1 MKNQRCNDEGMA
13 LLLATIFVA
22 IAILTLGAVMVGVVS
37 ERRQVEFF
45 ENYEDCMFGIESAI
59 AMSTASLEA
68 GTGGLIGVAS
78 GSGFNPLA
86 EEPFEESGVSPLT
99 IATMPGLEYF
109 AFAVDW
115 RTDGTDNNGDGSVD
129 EAEEWWYFTI
139 YAYARQM
146 GTVRRVEVVVQGQDV
161 NVWRNAIFAGSGQ
174 AGGLINGNVA
184 IYGSVHLLGD
194 SVLPGG
200 QVLQALDMGG
210 TSLIHNNYNDL
221 LGEPEL
227 LTRVPALPTDT
238 VNGETV
244 STIEATLRVRHGL
257 VGLSGNS
264 EIGEPDVAGNISK
277 ETLDG
282 TYVTDGWTGTST
294 IDDGGRG
301 IPTEVYSDNGYNETY
316 DLGDRVP
323 MPMLDDYWRDPG
335 TGARRW
341 DASRND
347 WYTHENYF
355 REVLVGDPANP
366 TDGLLTAD
374 VVINAKTS
382 NYYYNASRPADPNPA
397 NRQATDDYIL
407 FNCTTNRMELN
418 GQIYINGSLT
428 LTGQG
433 NDRTMYYTGRGAILV
448 NGNTSLDAN
457 LLTLNADGTAALS
470 YPAANCFGIMTT
482 GDMSVGSSSQ
492 LDLMGGFYA
501 EGTVTSQFQSTVM
514 GTFVGSFFNMGNQVP
529 RIYQVPTLADNLPFG
544 MIGNYPIMFLGI
556 ESWRELGI

>member
-13 LLLATIFVA
+13 LLLATVFVA
-22 IAILTLGAVMVGVVS
+22 IAILTLGAMMVGVVS

-45 ENYEDCMFGIESAI
+45 ENYEDCMYGIESAI

-86 EEPFEESGVSPLT
+86 DDPFEESGVTPLT

-115 RTDGTDNNGDGSVD
+115 RSDGTDNNGDGSID
-129 EAEEWWYFTI
+129 EFQEWWYFTI

-146 GTVRRVEVVVQGQDV
+146 STVRRVEVVVQGQDV

-174 AGGLINGNVA
+174 SGGLVNGNVS
-184 IYGSVHLLGD
+184 IHGSVHLLGD
-194 SVLPGG
+194 NVLPGG
-200 QVLQALDMGG
+200 EVLTALDISG
-210 TSLIHNNYNDL
+210 TSLIHNNYVGL
-221 LGEPEL
+221 EKKPEL
-227 LTRVPALPTDT
+227 LARVPPLPTT
-238 VNGETV
+238 TFNGETIG
-244 STIEATLRVRHGL
+244 TLEAVLRVRHGL
-257 VGLSGNS
+257 VGLSGTS
-264 EIGEPDVAGNISK
+264 EIGEPDVAGNTIK
-277 ETLDG
+277 ETMDG

-323 MPMLDDYWRDPG
+323 MPILQDYWRDPV
-335 TGARRW
+335 TGARQW
-341 DASRND
+341 DSSRNE

-355 REVLVGDPANP
+355 REVLVGDPVNP
-366 TDGLLTAD
+366 TDGLINGN
-374 VVINAKTS
+374 VVIDAKTS
-382 NYYYNASRPADPNPA
+382 NYYYNASRPADLNPA

-407 FNCTTNRMELN
+407 FDCATNRMELN
-418 GQIYINGSLT
+418 GQLYINGNLT

-433 NDRTMYYTGRGAILV
+433 GDKTIYYTGRGAILV
-448 NGNTSLDAN
+448 NGDATLDTH
-457 LLTLNADGTAALS
+457 LMTLNADGTVALS
-470 YPAANCFGIMTT
+470 YPVTNCFGIMTS
-482 GDMSVGSSSQ
+482 GDMTVGSTSQ
-492 LDLMGGFYA
+492 LDMMGGFYA
-501 EGTVTSQFQSTVM
+501 QGIVTSAKQTTTM
-514 GTFVGSFFNMGNQVP
+514 GTFVGNFFNMGGQVP
-529 RIYQVPTLADNLPFG
+529 DIYQVPALADNLPFG
-544 MIGNYPIMFLGI
+544 MIGNYPIMAFGI